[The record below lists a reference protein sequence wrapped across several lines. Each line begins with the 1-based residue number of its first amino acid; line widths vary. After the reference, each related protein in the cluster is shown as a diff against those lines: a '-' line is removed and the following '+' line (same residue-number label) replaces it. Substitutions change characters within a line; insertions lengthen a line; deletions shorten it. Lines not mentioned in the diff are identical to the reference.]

1 MYILIIGPPGAG
13 KGTQAE
19 RLAEKFNLAWV
30 EMGSLL
36 RRVKEEDTPLG
47 NKVKGFVEKGILVPD
62 KLINEVLDNYL
73 RRIEKLDGTVFDGFP
88 RVVSQAEYFDKF
100 LAGKGKKIDL
110 VVYLTL
116 PKGETFKRLSSRRVC
131 LRCGQVYNLLNQPPK
146 NDSVCD
152 SCGGKLIIRSDETP
166 EAITKRLTEFERQT
180 RPLIEFYQT
189 KGILEKVDGDRSI
202 EAITED
208 IFERLKKRG
217 LV

>member
-19 RLAEKFNLAWV
+19 KLAEKFNLACV

-36 RRVKEEDTPLG
+36 RRIKEEDTPLG
-47 NKVKGFVEKGILVPD
+47 NKVKEFVEKGILVPD
-62 KLINEVLDNYL
+62 ELINDVLNNYL

-88 RVVSQAEYFDKF
+88 RVVSQAKYFDEF

-110 VVYLTL
+110 VVYLAL
-116 PKGETFKRLSSRRVC
+116 PREETFKRLSSRRVC
-131 LRCGQVYNLLNQPPK
+131 SRCGQVYNLLNQPPK
-146 NDSVCD
+146 NDYVCD

-166 EAITKRLTEFERQT
+166 EAINKRLTEFEKQT
-180 RPLIEFYQT
+180 RPLVKFYQT
-189 KGILEKVDGDRSI
+189 KGILEKVDGNRSI
-202 EAITED
+202 EAIAED

-217 LV
+217 LA